1 MPKTEGQ
8 KFKSL
13 MVAKYLMENCD
24 EDSPV
29 WMNDIL
35 DYLEDEIG
43 LPADRRSVYRDIEAL
58 RQELAGN
65 RIRCKRAIPHS
76 RYHLV

>member
-1 MPKTEGQ
+1 MAMTEGQ

-13 MVAKYLMENCD
+13 LVAKYLMENCD

-35 DYLEDEIG
+35 DYCG
-43 LPADRRSVYRDIEAL
+43 LL
-58 RQELAGN
+58 R
-65 RIRCKRAIPHS
+65 CF
-76 RYHLV
+76 